1 MKKVAATKGHSVSL
15 ADFFGKTEVR
25 ADSAI
30 VGSRAGAL
38 ATANFYGCLPVYKYS
53 SPQRLALWKL
63 RLSRIRTSLSG
74 VNKKNCRDC
83 EFSGNDLGAGDKRPR
98 AHTHI
103 DVSRYC
109 FLAPKVKPSPVVNT
123 TLFFLFPGT
132 GWLMYWSRKFAFAV
146 NQPFNL
152 VAIPAV
158 KLMR

>member
-74 VNKKNCRDC
+74 GNKKTAGTAN
-83 EFSGNDLGAGDKRPR
+83 LGKTIWARGTNGP
-98 AHTHI
+98 
-103 DVSRYC
+103 
-109 FLAPKVKPSPVVNT
+109 APIP
-123 TLFFLFPGT
+123 TLTSAATAF
-132 GWLMYWSRKFAFAV
+132 WLRK
-146 NQPFNL
+146 
-152 VAIPAV
+152 
-158 KLMR
+158 

>member
-1 MKKVAATKGHSVSL
+1 MKKVAATKGHRVSL

-38 ATANFYGCLPVYKYS
+38 AAANFYGCLHAYKYS

-74 VNKKNCRDC
+74 VKKKMRGLRI
-83 EFSGNDLGAGDKRPR
+83 FGRRFGRRGQTPR
-98 AHTHI
+98 AHTRI
-103 DVSRYC
+103 DVNRY

-132 GWLMYWSRKFAFAV
+132 GWLTYWSRKFAFAV